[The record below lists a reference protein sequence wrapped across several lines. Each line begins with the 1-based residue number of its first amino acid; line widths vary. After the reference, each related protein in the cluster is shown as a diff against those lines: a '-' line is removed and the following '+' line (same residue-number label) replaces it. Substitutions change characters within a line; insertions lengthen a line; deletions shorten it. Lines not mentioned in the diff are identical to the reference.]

1 MVSITKLTTNMMVK
15 DVTATVEYY
24 KANYGFILSM
34 AVPES
39 LDGIHEKI
47 EDEKKY
53 LYALMKSGDV
63 EIMFQEA
70 ENLRKD
76 VPGLDKKEIGAS
88 ATFYFEVKGIDELY
102 SALSNKVEVVK
113 EIVTTWYG
121 TREFYVRDCN
131 GYILG
136 FAENQ

>member
-1 MVSITKLTTNMMVK
+1 MMVK
-15 DVTATVEYY
+15 DVKETVEHYEN
-24 KANYGFILSM
+24 NYGFTLSM

-47 EDEKKY
+47 VDGKIY
-53 LYALMKSGDV
+53 VYALVKSGDV

-76 VPGLDKKEIGAS
+76 VPGFDGAEIGAS
-88 ATFYFEVKGIDELY
+88 ATFYFEVSGIDELY

-113 EIVTTWYG
+113 EIATTWYG
-121 TREFYVRDCN
+121 MREFYVRDCN
-131 GYILG
+131 GYVLG
-136 FAENQ
+136 FAENK